1 MKYLVK
7 VNTLEWHD
15 VAYIIEANSEDEAK
29 ELVEEGGGDI
39 EYDDYDCTD
48 QFEVTS
54 VEECYE
60 D

>member
-7 VNTLEWHD
+7 VKTLEWHD
-15 VAYIIEANSEDEAK
+15 VAYTIEANSEDKAK
-29 ELVEEGGGDI
+29 ELVEKGGGDL
-39 EYDDYDCTD
+39 EYDDYDCAD
-48 QFEVTS
+48 HFEVIS

>member
-7 VNTLEWHD
+7 VKTLEWHD
-15 VAYIIEANSEDEAK
+15 VAYTIEANSEDEAK
-29 ELVEEGGGDI
+29 ELVEKGEGDP

-54 VEECYE
+54 VEEYE
-60 D
+60 N